1 MADNYL
7 EKRYDEYLQRRS
19 DAEKAKRA
27 AWKKRLKA
35 YREKMKEKSGTE
47 TTDGP
52 EGKEKE

>member
-35 YREKMKEKSGTE
+35 YREKIKEKSGTE
-47 TTDGP
+47 ENDGP
-52 EGKEKE
+52 EGK